1 MQGFDPTVPQV
12 GDIMDPDPIRLNFC
26 AAFSHE
32 SGPTPPVT
40 WSQMV
45 GCCWFDTGA
54 NRMWIFSGTEWKP
67 ITWNTPHST
76 LSDLDKDDH
85 PHYFTL
91 DGTKTVQQMM
101 VAPGGRVDT
110 LDISNL
116 TENKA
121 GMHNLLINGS
131 FEYVAGDVVPG
142 WLKVGAPA
150 IAQVDGV
157 FEGKAVYLVPSTSN
171 EGLEQTR
178 KIRSFTDHK
187 VSGYVRVDTGN
198 EAKVKVAHGSYITT
212 CIFTNPTWQRFSVP
226 FTSTDSELPCTVS
239 LIVVSSLGGA
249 GFDEVALHEG
259 GVSPAYQHNIV
270 LDREL
275 RGSVWYAEDVKKQ
288 YPGFRVEAGRKAV
301 SFWNESEKTTY
312 LPFESANDDGLV
324 LCQVRTA
331 TGYWFVWKVHSVS
344 TTMAI
349 VKVKCLDGAVKAGL
363 TLDYLGVFYE

>member
-12 GDIMDPDPIRLNFC
+12 GDVMDPDPIRLNFC

-54 NRMWIFSGTEWKP
+54 NRMWIFSGTDWKP

-76 LSDLDKDDH
+76 LTDLDKDDH
-85 PHYFTL
+85 PLYFTL
-91 DGTKTVQQMM
+91 DGTKTVQQMI
-101 VAPGGRVDT
+101 VAPGGKVDT
-110 LDISNL
+110 LDIS
-116 TENKA
+116 
-121 GMHNLLINGS
+121 
-131 FEYVAGDVVPG
+131 
-142 WLKVGAPA
+142 
-150 IAQVDGV
+150 
-157 FEGKAVYLVPSTSN
+157 
-171 EGLEQTR
+171 
-178 KIRSFTDHK
+178 
-187 VSGYVRVDTGN
+187 
-198 EAKVKVAHGSYITT
+198 
-212 CIFTNPTWQRFSVP
+212 TWQRFSVP
-226 FTSTDSELPCTVS
+226 FTSTDAELPCTVS

-288 YPGFRVEAGRKAV
+288 FPGFRVEAGRKEL
-301 SFWNESEKTTY
+301 SFWDESEKTTY
-312 LPFESANDDGLV
+312 LPFENAKENGLV

-331 TGYWFVWKVHSVS
+331 TEYWFVWKIHSVL

-349 VKVKCLDGAVKAGL
+349 VKVKCLDGVVKAGL
-363 TLDYLGVFYE
+363 TLDYLGVFYD